1 MVINTCDYFYY
12 SSRSIDNCWMK
23 IIDIQN
29 KNRINRKPD
38 KISIILS
45 SGTFFEQEFLIKK
58 VELRLYKERTDKKLG
73 LYSLITSSI
82 ETDKGYIEMIYDE
95 GFLGDNPIEQ
105 ASELLTKN
113 LGISGL
119 VLRSIISLREELKK
133 ISNKSSV

>member
-1 MVINTCDYFYY
+1 
-12 SSRSIDNCWMK
+12 MK

-29 KNRINRKPD
+29 KDRVNRKPD

-82 ETDKGYIEMIYDE
+82 ETDKGSIEMIYDE

-113 LGISGL
+113 LGVSGL
-119 VLRSIISLREELKK
+119 VLRCIISLKEELKK
-133 ISNKSSV
+133 ISNKSFV